1 MENANDFFTFQSL
14 LTFGGATTATV
25 VVSNAIQYVTQKNPR
40 WLALAIAQ
48 AVCFGTVL
56 ITLFSGND
64 GGAPAPV
71 ASSLFV
77 AAINGFLVF
86 SSAVGITQMAPDD
99 GAGAGGQTAR
109 SVLEGQVNIDTAS
122 SRQRGFW
129 SNWY

>member
-1 MENANDFFTFQSL
+1 MDNANDFFTFQSL

-48 AVCFGTVL
+48 AVCLGTVL
-56 ITLFSGND
+56 ITLFTASE

-77 AAINGFLVF
+77 AVINGFLVF
-86 SSAVGITQMAPDD
+86 SSAVGITQMVPNE
-99 GAGAGGQTAR
+99 GTGAGGKAAR
-109 SVLEGQVNIDTAS
+109 SVTEGQVGADTSS